1 MKWSTNRLYK
11 WSTINRLL
19 VARNEGHVPQLD
31 DDLTELSDKFAE
43 LLPSATGHESE
54 FPLEVS
60 SRSSVFTAL
69 GRLAQW

>member
-1 MKWSTNRLYK
+1 MKWSTNRLCK
-11 WSTINRLL
+11 CSTMNRSL

-43 LLPSATGHESE
+43 LLPGVTGNESK
-54 FPLEVS
+54 FPVEVS
-60 SRSSVFTAL
+60 SRPSVFTAS

>member
-1 MKWSTNRLYK
+1 MEWSTNRLSK
-11 WSTINRLL
+11 CSIMNRPL

-43 LLPSATGHESE
+43 LLPGVTGNESK
-54 FPLEVS
+54 FPVEVS
-60 SRSSVFTAL
+60 SRPSVFTAS